1 MVKERMDLLELLH
14 KGGMDGDV
22 DFLREAL
29 RVLVE
34 GIMDAEVSSRIG
46 AEYGERS
53 PERVTQRN
61 GYRSR
66 AWDTR
71 VGTMELHIPKLREG
85 SYFPS
90 LLEPRR
96 RSERALLAVIQQAYV
111 EGVSTRRVDDLV
123 KALGCEGISK
133 SQVSRICQE
142 LDVVVDGFL
151 GRPLD
156 GGPYPYLWLDAL
168 TQKVRED
175 GRIVNVSVVVATA
188 VNGEGKREFIGMD
201 VGTSEDGAFWLA
213 FLRSLSARG
222 LSGVELVVSDAH
234 QGLRGAIA
242 AVFGGASWQRRRT
255 HFMTNLL
262 TRVPRRAQPWVAT
275 MVRTIYQQP
284 SPDEVH
290 AQLDRVT
297 SQLHDRFPE
306 VASLLDEA
314 GPDVLAFS
322 SLAHSPTGRSSGP
335 TTHRSVSTRRS
346 GDAPMWWASS
356 LTGRPCA
363 ASLAPSW
370 LSSTTNGSSDVDTS
384 HPPFSPST
392 KLFRRPISRRRQ
404 PPKQQQHDDAL
415 LHHLTG
421 RDPVCAGTLPPR
433 IRRTARVVAILL
445 LSVALIVVIATPV
458 FADLEKRFGQTF
470 SEEEF
475 GSARIDQYRAD
486 LDQFLYHPMFG
497 AGSGAGSHH
506 SYVLTLSA
514 KWGMM
519 VAVPLLWLWAR
530 IFADRFVLWRIAR
543 SPNLK
548 AIAAASMASVIPV
561 MVDSLLDANLL
572 QLVGNPY
579 PMIFWTTTGIAAVS
593 LRLAKSERV
602 SDLNA
607 AKIRLSDTRPAFR
620 KG

>member
-1 MVKERMDLLELLH
+1 MVRERMDLLELLR

-151 GRPLD
+151 GRLLD

-188 VNGEGKREFIGMD
+188 VNGEGKREIIGMD

-222 LSGVELVVSDAH
+222 L
-234 QGLRGAIA
+234 RGWSWWYRTLIRDSA
-242 AVFGGASWQRRRT
+242 A
-255 HFMTNLL
+255 
-262 TRVPRRAQPWVAT
+262 
-275 MVRTIYQQP
+275 P
-284 SPDEVH
+284 SPQSSAEP
-290 AQLDRVT
+290 AGNGAAPT
-297 SQLHDRFPE
+297 S
-306 VASLLDEA
+306 
-314 GPDVLAFS
+314 
-322 SLAHSPTGRSSGP
+322 
-335 TTHRSVSTRRS
+335 
-346 GDAPMWWASS
+346 
-356 LTGRPCA
+356 
-363 ASLAPSW
+363 
-370 LSSTTNGSSDVDTS
+370 
-384 HPPFSPST
+384 
-392 KLFRRPISRRRQ
+392 
-404 PPKQQQHDDAL
+404 
-415 LHHLTG
+415 
-421 RDPVCAGTLPPR
+421 
-433 IRRTARVVAILL
+433 
-445 LSVALIVVIATPV
+445 
-458 FADLEKRFGQTF
+458 
-470 SEEEF
+470 
-475 GSARIDQYRAD
+475 
-486 LDQFLYHPMFG
+486 
-497 AGSGAGSHH
+497 
-506 SYVLTLSA
+506 
-514 KWGMM
+514 
-519 VAVPLLWLWAR
+519 
-530 IFADRFVLWRIAR
+530 
-543 SPNLK
+543 
-548 AIAAASMASVIPV
+548 
-561 MVDSLLDANLL
+561 
-572 QLVGNPY
+572 
-579 PMIFWTTTGIAAVS
+579 
-593 LRLAKSERV
+593 
-602 SDLNA
+602 
-607 AKIRLSDTRPAFR
+607 
-620 KG
+620 

>member
-1 MVKERMDLLELLH
+1 MDLLELLH

-53 PERVTQRN
+53 PERVTKRN

-188 VNGEGKREFIGMD
+188 VNGEGKREIIGMD

-222 LSGVELVVSDAH
+222 LSGVEPG
-234 QGLRGAIA
+234 GL
-242 AVFGGASWQRRRT
+242 
-255 HFMTNLL
+255 
-262 TRVPRRAQPWVAT
+262 
-275 MVRTIYQQP
+275 
-284 SPDEVH
+284 
-290 AQLDRVT
+290 
-297 SQLHDRFPE
+297 
-306 VASLLDEA
+306 
-314 GPDVLAFS
+314 
-322 SLAHSPTGRSSGP
+322 GRSSGTP
-335 TTHRSVSTRRS
+335 RRHRRS
-346 GDAPMWWASS
+346 LRRSQLATVPHPLHDQPAHSGPQA
-356 LTGRPCA
+356 RP
-363 ASLAPSW
+363 
-370 LSSTTNGSSDVDTS
+370 
-384 HPPFSPST
+384 
-392 KLFRRPISRRRQ
+392 
-404 PPKQQQHDDAL
+404 AL
-415 LHHLTG
+415 GGHHGPHHL
-421 RDPVCAGTLPPR
+421 PATLPR
-433 IRRTARVVAILL
+433 
-445 LSVALIVVIATPV
+445 
-458 FADLEKRFGQTF
+458 
-470 SEEEF
+470 
-475 GSARIDQYRAD
+475 
-486 LDQFLYHPMFG
+486 
-497 AGSGAGSHH
+497 
-506 SYVLTLSA
+506 
-514 KWGMM
+514 
-519 VAVPLLWLWAR
+519 
-530 IFADRFVLWRIAR
+530 
-543 SPNLK
+543 
-548 AIAAASMASVIPV
+548 
-561 MVDSLLDANLL
+561 
-572 QLVGNPY
+572 
-579 PMIFWTTTGIAAVS
+579 
-593 LRLAKSERV
+593 
-602 SDLNA
+602 
-607 AKIRLSDTRPAFR
+607 
-620 KG
+620 